1 MNINILT
8 IFPEIFNVLQSGVVS
23 KPIKN
28 KLLSIQAL
36 DIRKNSV
43 NKHNHVDSKPYGGG
57 EGMVMMA
64 EPIVKTLKEID
75 KKKRGRV
82 IFMSPQGKRLNQ
94 QKIISLSKLK
104 NITLI
109 CGRYEGIDQRI
120 IDKYVDEEISIG
132 DFILS
137 GGEFAA
143 ICLVDAISRYLPGT
157 LGNKD
162 SYLNDTFSNGL
173 LKGDVFTKPEIFESM
188 KVPDVL
194 LSGNHKKI
202 ETWRSEISFIRTLMK
217 RPDLLDGIKLT
228 KKQKKLLEEWTSKA
242 LL

>member
-8 IFPEIFNVLQSGVVS
+8 IFPEIFDILKSGVVT
-23 KPIKN
+23 KPIKDKTLN
-28 KLLSIQAL
+28 IELL
-36 DIRKNSV
+36 DIRQNSV
-43 NKHNHVDSKPYGGG
+43 NKHKHIDSKPYGGG

-64 EPIVKTLKEID
+64 EPIVKTLKQIN
-75 KKKRGRV
+75 KKNLGRV
-82 IFMSPQGKRLNQ
+82 IFMSPQGKKLNQ
-94 QKIISLSKLK
+94 KKIISLSKLK
-104 NITLI
+104 NMTII

-137 GGEFAA
+137 GGEYAA
-143 ICLVDAISRYLPGT
+143 ICLVDAISRYIPGT

-162 SYLNDTFSNGL
+162 SYLKDTFSDGL

-242 LL
+242 IL

>member
-8 IFPEIFNVLQSGVVS
+8 IFPEIFNVLESVVVS

-82 IFMSPQGKRLNQ
+82 IFMSPQGKTLNQ

-157 LGNKD
+157 LGNKH

-242 LL
+242 IL

>member
-8 IFPEIFNVLQSGVVS
+8 IFPEIFDILKSGVVT
-23 KPIKN
+23 KPIKDKTLN
-28 KLLSIQAL
+28 IELL
-36 DIRKNSV
+36 DIRQNSV

-64 EPIVKTLKEID
+64 EPIVKTLKQIN
-75 KKKRGRV
+75 KKNLGRV
-82 IFMSPQGKRLNQ
+82 IFMSPQGKKLNQ
-94 QKIISLSKLK
+94 KKIISLSKLK
-104 NITLI
+104 NMTII

-137 GGEFAA
+137 GGEYAA
-143 ICLVDAISRYLPGT
+143 ICLVDAISRYIPGT

-162 SYLNDTFSNGL
+162 SYLKDTFSDGL

-188 KVPDVL
+188 KVPGVL

-202 ETWRSEISFIRTLMK
+202 ETWRSEISLLRTLMK
-217 RPDLLDGIKLT
+217 RPDLLEEIKLT
-228 KKQKKLLEEWTSKA
+228 KKQKKLLEEWASKA
-242 LL
+242 IL

>member
-8 IFPEIFNVLQSGVVS
+8 IFPEIFDILKSGVVT
-23 KPIKN
+23 KPIKDKTLN
-28 KLLSIQAL
+28 IELL
-36 DIRKNSV
+36 DIRQNSV

-64 EPIVKTLKEID
+64 EPIVKTLKQIN
-75 KKKRGRV
+75 KKNLGRV
-82 IFMSPQGKRLNQ
+82 IFMSPQGKKLNQ
-94 QKIISLSKLK
+94 KKIISLSKLK
-104 NITLI
+104 NMTII

-137 GGEFAA
+137 GGEYAA
-143 ICLVDAISRYLPGT
+143 ICLVDAISRYIPGT

-162 SYLNDTFSNGL
+162 SYLKDTFSDGL

-202 ETWRSEISFIRTLMK
+202 ETWRSEISLMRTLMK
-217 RPDLLDGIKLT
+217 RPDLLEEIKLT

-242 LL
+242 IL

>member
-8 IFPEIFNVLQSGVVS
+8 IFPEIFDILKSGVVT
-23 KPIKN
+23 KPIKDKTLN
-28 KLLSIQAL
+28 IELL
-36 DIRKNSV
+36 DIRQNSV

-64 EPIVKTLKEID
+64 EPIVKTLKQIN
-75 KKKRGRV
+75 KKNLGRV
-82 IFMSPQGKRLNQ
+82 IFMSPQGKKLNQ
-94 QKIISLSKLK
+94 KKIISLSKLK
-104 NITLI
+104 NMTII

-137 GGEFAA
+137 GGEYAA
-143 ICLVDAISRYLPGT
+143 ICLVDAISRYIPGT

-162 SYLNDTFSNGL
+162 SYLKDTFSDGL

-202 ETWRSEISFIRTLMK
+202 ETWRSEISLLRTLMK
-217 RPDLLDGIKLT
+217 RPDLLEEIKLT
-228 KKQKKLLEEWTSKA
+228 KKQKKLLEEWASKA
-242 LL
+242 IL

>member
-1 MNINILT
+1 MNFNVLT
-8 IFPEIFNVLQSGVVS
+8 IFPEIFKVLNTGVIS
-23 KPIKN
+23 KSIN
-28 KLLSIQAL
+28 KQIISINTF

-43 NKHNHVDSKPYGGG
+43 NKHNQIDSRPYGGG

-64 EPIVKTLKEID
+64 QPIVKSLSEID
-75 KKKRGRV
+75 KRKLGNV
-82 IFMSPQGKRLNQ
+82 IYLSPQGNRLT
-94 QKIISLSKLK
+94 QKKVVSLASKK

-137 GGEFAA
+137 GGEYAA
-143 ICLVDAISRYLPGT
+143 ICLVDAISRYIPGT

-162 SYLNDTFSNGL
+162 SYLKDTFSDGL

-202 ETWRSEISFIRTLMK
+202 ETWRSEISLMRTLMK
-217 RPDLLDGIKLT
+217 RPDLLEEIKLT
-228 KKQKKLLEEWTSKA
+228 KKQKKLLEEWASKA
-242 LL
+242 IL

>member
-8 IFPEIFNVLQSGVVS
+8 IFPEIFDILKAGVVT
-23 KPIKN
+23 KPIKDKTLN
-28 KLLSIQAL
+28 IELL
-36 DIRKNSV
+36 DIRQNSV

-64 EPIVKTLKEID
+64 EPIVKTLKQIN
-75 KKKRGRV
+75 KKNLGRV
-82 IFMSPQGKRLNQ
+82 IFMSPQGKKLNQ
-94 QKIISLSKLK
+94 KKIISLSKLK
-104 NITLI
+104 NMTII

-137 GGEFAA
+137 GGEYAA
-143 ICLVDAISRYLPGT
+143 ICLVDAISRYIPGT

-162 SYLNDTFSNGL
+162 SYLKDTFSDGL

-202 ETWRSEISFIRTLMK
+202 ETWRSEMSLMRTLMK
-217 RPDLLDGIKLT
+217 RPDLLEEIKLT
-228 KKQKKLLEEWTSKA
+228 KKQKKLLEELTSKA
-242 LL
+242 IL

>member
-8 IFPEIFNVLQSGVVS
+8 IFPEIFNVLESGVVS

-43 NKHNHVDSKPYGGG
+43 NKHNHIDSKPYGGG

-82 IFMSPQGKRLNQ
+82 IFMSPQGKTLNQ

-242 LL
+242 IL

>member
-8 IFPEIFNVLQSGVVS
+8 IFPEIFDILKSGVVS
-23 KPIKN
+23 KAIKS
-28 KLLSIQAL
+28 KSLSINTK

-43 NKHNHVDSKPYGGG
+43 NKHNQVDAKPYGGG

-64 EPIVKTLKEID
+64 EPIIKSLNQINKNKIG
-75 KKKRGRV
+75 KV
-82 IFMSPQGKRLNQ
+82 IYLSPQGKKLNQ
-94 QKIISLSKLK
+94 RKVVSMSKLK

-120 IDKYVDEEISIG
+120 IDNYVDEEISVG

-137 GGEFAA
+137 GGEYAA
-143 ICLVDAISRYLPGT
+143 LCLIDAISRHIPGT
-157 LGNKD
+157 LGNRD
-162 SYLNDTFSNGL
+162 SYLKDTFSNGL
-173 LKGDVFTKPEIFESM
+173 LKGDVYSKPEIFESM
-188 KVPDVL
+188 SVPEVL

-202 ETWRSEISFIRTLMK
+202 DNWRSENSLLKTFIK

-228 KKQKKLLEEWTSKA
+228 KKQKKLLEEWASKA
-242 LL
+242 IL

>member
-137 GGEFAA
+137 GGEYAA

-242 LL
+242 IL

>member
-8 IFPEIFNVLQSGVVS
+8 IFPEIFNVLESGVVS

-43 NKHNHVDSKPYGGG
+43 NKHNHIDSKPYGGG

-137 GGEFAA
+137 GGEYAA

-242 LL
+242 IL

>member
-8 IFPEIFNVLQSGVVS
+8 IFPEIFDILKSGVVT
-23 KPIKN
+23 KPIKEKTLN
-28 KLLSIQAL
+28 IELL
-36 DIRKNSV
+36 DIRQNSV

-64 EPIVKTLKEID
+64 EPIVKTLKQIN
-75 KKKRGRV
+75 KKNLGRV
-82 IFMSPQGKRLNQ
+82 IFMSPQGKKLNQ
-94 QKIISLSKLK
+94 KKIISLSKLK
-104 NITLI
+104 NMTII

-137 GGEFAA
+137 GGEYAA
-143 ICLVDAISRYLPGT
+143 ICLVDAISRYIPGT

-162 SYLNDTFSNGL
+162 SYLKDTFSDGL

-202 ETWRSEISFIRTLMK
+202 ETWRSEISLMRTLMK
-217 RPDLLDGIKLT
+217 RPDLLEEIKLT
-228 KKQKKLLEEWTSKA
+228 KKQKKLLEEWASKDI
-242 LL
+242 L

>member
-8 IFPEIFNVLQSGVVS
+8 IFPEIFNVLESGVVS

-82 IFMSPQGKRLNQ
+82 IFMSPQGKTLNQ

-137 GGEFAA
+137 GGEYAA
-143 ICLVDAISRYLPGT
+143 ICLIDAISRYLPGT

-242 LL
+242 IL

>member
-8 IFPEIFNVLQSGVVS
+8 IFPEIFNVLESGVVS

-137 GGEFAA
+137 GGEYAA

-202 ETWRSEISFIRTLMK
+202 ETWRSEISLMRTLMK
-217 RPDLLDGIKLT
+217 RPDLLEEIKLT

-242 LL
+242 IL

>member
-8 IFPEIFNVLQSGVVS
+8 IFPEIFDILKSGVVT
-23 KPIKN
+23 KPIKEKTLN
-28 KLLSIQAL
+28 IELL
-36 DIRKNSV
+36 DIRQNSV

-64 EPIVKTLKEID
+64 EPIVKTLKQIN
-75 KKKRGRV
+75 KKNLGRV
-82 IFMSPQGKRLNQ
+82 IFMSPQGKKLNQ
-94 QKIISLSKLK
+94 KKIISLSKLK
-104 NITLI
+104 NMTII

-137 GGEFAA
+137 GGEYAA
-143 ICLVDAISRYLPGT
+143 ICLVDAISRYIPGT

-162 SYLNDTFSNGL
+162 SYLKDTFSDGL

-202 ETWRSEISFIRTLMK
+202 ETWRSEISLMRTLMK
-217 RPDLLDGIKLT
+217 RPDLLEEIKLT
-228 KKQKKLLEEWTSKA
+228 KKQKKLLEEWASKA
-242 LL
+242 IL

>member
-8 IFPEIFNVLQSGVVS
+8 IFPEIFDILKSGVVT
-23 KPIKN
+23 KPIKDKTLN
-28 KLLSIQAL
+28 IELL
-36 DIRKNSV
+36 DIRQNSV

-64 EPIVKTLKEID
+64 EPIVKTLKQIN
-75 KKKRGRV
+75 KKNLGRV
-82 IFMSPQGKRLNQ
+82 IFMSPQGKKLNQ
-94 QKIISLSKLK
+94 KKIISLSKLK
-104 NITLI
+104 NMTII

-137 GGEFAA
+137 GGEYAA
-143 ICLVDAISRYLPGT
+143 ICLVDAISRYIPGT

-162 SYLNDTFSNGL
+162 SYLKDTFSDGL

-202 ETWRSEISFIRTLMK
+202 ETWRSEISLMRTLMK
-217 RPDLLDGIKLT
+217 RPDLLEEIKLT
-228 KKQKKLLEEWTSKA
+228 KKQKKLLEVLASKA
-242 LL
+242 IL

>member
-8 IFPEIFNVLQSGVVS
+8 IFPEIFDILKSGVVT
-23 KPIKN
+23 KPIKDKTLN
-28 KLLSIQAL
+28 IELL
-36 DIRKNSV
+36 DIRQNSV
-43 NKHNHVDSKPYGGG
+43 NKHNHIDSKPYGGG

-64 EPIVKTLKEID
+64 EPIVKTLKQIN
-75 KKKRGRV
+75 KKNLGRV
-82 IFMSPQGKRLNQ
+82 IFMSPQGKKLNQ
-94 QKIISLSKLK
+94 KKIISLSKLK
-104 NITLI
+104 NMTII

-137 GGEFAA
+137 GGEYAA
-143 ICLVDAISRYLPGT
+143 ICLVDAISRYIPGT

-162 SYLNDTFSNGL
+162 SYLKDTFSDGL

-202 ETWRSEISFIRTLMK
+202 ETWRSEISLMRTLIK
-217 RPDLLDGIKLT
+217 RPDLLEEIKLT
-228 KKQKKLLEEWTSKA
+228 KKQKKLLEEWASKA
-242 LL
+242 IL

>member
-8 IFPEIFNVLQSGVVS
+8 IFPEIFNVLESGVVS

-242 LL
+242 IL